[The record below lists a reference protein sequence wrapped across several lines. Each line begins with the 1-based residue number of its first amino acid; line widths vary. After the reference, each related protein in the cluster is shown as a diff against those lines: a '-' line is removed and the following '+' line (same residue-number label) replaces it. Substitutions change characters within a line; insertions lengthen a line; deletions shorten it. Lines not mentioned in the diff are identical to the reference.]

1 MASSSIDAFKA
12 SVGADFARPNLFTVS
27 LAFPGA
33 LQLGD
38 SSAATQLTNLGN
50 FTVRAAN
57 LPSSQMGV
65 IEVPYRGRVL
75 KIAGDRTYE
84 PWTITIMND
93 TNFSMRSAF
102 EAWFA
107 SVQAYNE
114 NYTSLGTLGNAD
126 DSAGYFADMS
136 VSQLSRD
143 IQTGGGSTSA
153 SSAAGQ
159 ASPSVLRK
167 YNFINVFP
175 SNISA
180 IDLDFGSNDAIE
192 EFTVELQV
200 QYWVPDTTG
209 GDSGS
214 NGGT

>member
-12 SVGADFARPNLFTVS
+12 SVQADFARPNLFSVQ
-27 LAFPGA
+27 LAFPGG
-33 LQLGD
+33 LNLGGN
-38 SSAATQLTNLGN
+38 AATQLSNLGN

-84 PWTITIMND
+84 PWTITVMND
-93 TNFSMRSAF
+93 TGFAMRSAF
-102 EAWFA
+102 EAWFSA
-107 SVQAYNE
+107 IQAYSE
-114 NYTSLGTLGNAD
+114 NYSSLGTLGNAQD
-126 DSAGYFADMS
+126 TTGYFADMF

-143 IQTGGGSTSA
+143 TTTGGGSTSA
-153 SSAAGQ
+153 STAAGTP
-159 ASPSVLRK
+159 SPSVLRK
-167 YNFINVFP
+167 YKFVNVFP

-192 EFTVELQV
+192 EFTIELQV
-200 QYWVPDTTG
+200 QYWNPVISG
-209 GDSGS
+209 NDSGQ